1 MKNTEIEE
9 IEAELDT
16 LQKMYFSETVINKI
30 KVTQQK
36 YKQVKLEFINTNKL
50 NLKNGCSHK

>member
-9 IEAELDT
+9 IESELDM
-16 LQKMYFSETVINKI
+16 LQKMYLSETVINKI
-30 KVTQQK
+30 KVAQRK

-50 NLKNGCSHK
+50 NLKKWMFS